1 MSTCNDCADQV
12 DHVGVGQLGPQ
23 LSNKIFGREVETE
36 LDRSINSLEKNKK
49 MQKEK
54 NSKKVKKRSKKAYKL
69 NARQDG
75 DPRIKLLNS
84 VADRT

>member
-1 MSTCNDCADQV
+1 MATCNDCADQV

-49 MQKEK
+49 MRKEK
-54 NSKKVKKRSKKAYKL
+54 NSKKLSKNAYKL